1 MEPDRQKPKKAA
13 KIFFAP
19 LIGLNWLLA
28 ALLEK
33 ALGEDY
39 GGGVTGDDI
48 LRVVDA
54 GEESGAIE
62 EDSAEM
68 ISNVFE
74 FDEMKVSDVM
84 THRVNIVGVE
94 AGTKLDDIIYIAL
107 DEGFS
112 RIPVYKGSIDKII
125 GIIIVKDLLCLVG
138 GDRHLNFGI
147 NDFLR
152 EVIFIPES
160 CPCRDAFNE
169 LTAKKTGMA
178 VVVDEYG
185 GTAGILTLE
194 DLIEAVMG
202 NIQDEY
208 DEEEDEITAIGKEKY
223 EIGGETDPEDVL
235 ELFGYELPED
245 HEYDTIAGF
254 VADLL
259 GYIPEEA
266 DLPVTVDY
274 EDVKFV
280 VVEAEDNFITKIK
293 AIRHE
298 KQETE
303 KPPKEKEKKEK

>member
-1 MEPDRQKPKKAA
+1 MDSDDRKPKRAA
-13 KIFFAP
+13 KILLSP
-19 LIGLNWLLA
+19 LIGLNWLLN
-28 ALLEK
+28 ALLTK
-33 ALGEDY
+33 ALGENYD
-39 GGGVTGDDI
+39 GDVTEDDI
-48 LRVVDA
+48 LSMVDA

-74 FDEMKVSDVM
+74 FDEMNVADVM

-94 AGTKLDDIIYIAL
+94 VNTKLDDIIYIAL

-112 RIPVYKGSIDKII
+112 RIPVYKGTIDKII
-125 GIIIVKDLLCLVG
+125 GIIIVKDLLCLIG
-138 GDRHLNFGI
+138 GDKHLDFNI

-152 EVIFIPES
+152 DVIFIPES
-160 CPCRDAFNE
+160 CACRDAFNE
-169 LTAKKTGMA
+169 LTSKKTGMA
-178 VVVDEYG
+178 VVIDEYG

-208 DEEEDEITAIGKEKY
+208 DEEEDEITTIGKEKY
-223 EIGGETDPEDVL
+223 EIDGETDPEDVL
-235 ELFGYELPED
+235 ELFGYELPDD

-274 EDVKFV
+274 EDIKFI
-280 VVEAEDNFITKIK
+280 VVEAEDNYITRVK
-293 AIRHE
+293 AI
-298 KQETE
+298 
-303 KPPKEKEKKEK
+303 KKDVI